1 MQPEEYR
8 KMAAV
13 EDEMWYYRALHR
25 HVVGVLERAVRPGA
39 AVLDAG
45 CGTGGL
51 LKRMRA
57 ADHGWRLAGLDLSPL
72 ACELARERT
81 GAVVVEGSVT
91 ELPFGAD
98 SFEAITS
105 CDVLCQIEHAA
116 DALDEF
122 YRCLRPG
129 GVAVVNVP
137 AFMWL
142 WSYHDEAVQSKR
154 RFDRA
159 ELTAL
164 FRAAGFQVGWSSYWN
179 MLPFPL
185 TVVRRKLFPPSASG
199 SDVRLYPA
207 AVEAIFNTM
216 MMFEHDWM
224 GAAGPLPLGS
234 SVLAVGVKP
243 ARA

>member
-13 EDEMWYYRALHR
+13 EDAMWYYRALHR
-25 HVVGVLERAVRPGA
+25 HVLSALLRAVRPGA

-51 LKRMRA
+51 LKRLRA
-57 ADHGWRLAGLDLSPL
+57 ADRGWRLAGLDVSPL
-72 ACELARERT
+72 ACDLAREST

-91 ELPFGAD
+91 RLPFGAA
-98 SFEAITS
+98 SFEAVTS
-105 CDVLCQIEHAA
+105 CDVLCQIDDAA
-116 DALDEF
+116 SALREF

-129 GVAVVNVP
+129 GVLVVNVP

-154 RFDRA
+154 RFNRV

-164 FRAAGFQVGWSSYWN
+164 LRAAGFHVAWSSYWN

-185 TVVRRKLFPPSASG
+185 TVARRKFFPAPAAG

-207 AVEAIFNTM
+207 PVETMFNAM
-216 MMFEHDWM
+216 MSLEYGWM
-224 GAAGPLPLGS
+224 RAAGPLPWGS

-243 ARA
+243 VRA